1 MVGLLDSKARA
12 RRIPTTNSRATFDA
26 RRRPSTG
33 VALEGSSWSVDV
45 ADDRGHLTS
54 RRYVCSAQYGH
65 ENYPVD
71 EEAVTFQE
79 EPTAVLLDLDL
90 ERTDKKIHDDP
101 DPKGPGHIR
110 HRQGNA

>member
-1 MVGLLDSKARA
+1 MPRTA
-12 RRIPTTNSRATFDA
+12 
-26 RRRPSTG
+26 G
-33 VALEGSSWSVDV
+33 VVLEGSFWSVDV

-54 RRYVCSAQYGH
+54 QRDGCSAQYGH
-65 ENYPVD
+65 ESDPVD

-90 ERTDKKIHDDP
+90 ERTDKEIHDNP
-101 DPKGPGHIR
+101 DPEGPGHIR